1 MKPLTL
7 NLVLLLFI
15 TCSFAQARVGESR
28 SAVESR
34 LLNSGGLEY
43 SDDDMVAR
51 LKKGKPYTKLD
62 GVMPA
67 STEVR
72 IYFKTADGTR
82 PKPSELRAGQ
92 VGTGWDL
99 HVLYINGRSVME
111 LYERSQSMSDFE
123 MNRLLAVQAGG
134 SFWKKVEKGEEKA
147 PSAFGYEMIRD
158 DGEVRAK
165 EAGRRGMLF
174 VNSQFD
180 TRLKE
185 VSEADLLE
193 KAPVSVQGF

>member
-1 MKPLTL
+1 
-7 NLVLLLFI
+7 
-15 TCSFAQARVGESR
+15 
-28 SAVESR
+28 
-34 LLNSGGLEY
+34 
-43 SDDDMVAR
+43 MVAR